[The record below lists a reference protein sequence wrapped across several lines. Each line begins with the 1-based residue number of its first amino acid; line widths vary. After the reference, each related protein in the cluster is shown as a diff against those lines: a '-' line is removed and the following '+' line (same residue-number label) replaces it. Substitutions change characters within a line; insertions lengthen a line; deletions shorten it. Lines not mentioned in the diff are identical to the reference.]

1 MKVRT
6 LLALLIA
13 NTFMTLSAQEGKFGF
28 IDFNATLRRMP
39 DYIAAEATLSNIQ
52 TEYQEEL
59 ERSKREFERQYIE
72 FMLEQDHLSPSIVAK
87 RQKELQLL
95 MDNNAQFRDDVQ
107 HQLESKREELLNP
120 LKKNLLQAVSEVCTE
135 QNLDYVVDTGK
146 GTYLYINQDRG
157 VDISEP
163 VCIKLGIEKKVEKV
177 VESGQPVINAN
188 NKEE

>member
-39 DYIAAEATLSNIQ
+39 DYIAAEATLRNIQ

-87 RQKELQLL
+87 R
-95 MDNNAQFRDDVQ
+95 
-107 HQLESKREELLNP
+107 
-120 LKKNLLQAVSEVCTE
+120 
-135 QNLDYVVDTGK
+135 
-146 GTYLYINQDRG
+146 
-157 VDISEP
+157 
-163 VCIKLGIEKKVEKV
+163 
-177 VESGQPVINAN
+177 
-188 NKEE
+188 